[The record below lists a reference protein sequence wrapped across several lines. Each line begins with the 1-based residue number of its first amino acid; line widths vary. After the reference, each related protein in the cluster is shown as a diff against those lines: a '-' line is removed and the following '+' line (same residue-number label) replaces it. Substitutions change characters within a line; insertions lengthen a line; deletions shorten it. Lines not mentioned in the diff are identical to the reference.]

1 MKLDLSKTLGLDKLT
16 EALPVPR
23 EAIEKALNEG
33 QIPSYDICGVK
44 LVTEEDLDSYI
55 EGSYS
60 KKNPKDLQEAMDE
73 VSAAFERKE
82 KNMSWEIPDD
92 VVKTTLRTLFEQ
104 HGEEM
109 AEIFAAK
116 SENLAKSRN
125 KDIEKLN
132 KRVSEEQAKAVKA
145 EVAYESSK
153 KSLEAISKAKS
164 EALDKVKA
172 LEEENKALSFQ
183 LSQKKEVVIQDES
196 LLADCIAKDEEIA
209 KLKEQLRL
217 LTERKDNQ
225 NVKACD
231 GLFNTTEDEFFAGE
245 HKALLLSLVKKEL
258 SQLES
263 NTDRTRLKVLL
274 QDILEHNE
282 MPEGYEEFSSKIEA
296 LSDSDEKALNKGLKG
311 LGFEE
316 VSQNGHKKSV
326 FRNDDRFWLTLCVS
340 PGDWRSL
347 KEAKATVKR
356 TITF

>member
-1 MKLDLSKTLGLDKLT
+1 MKPDLSKTLSLDKLA
-16 EALPVPR
+16 EALPVPK
-23 EAIEKALNEG
+23 EAIEKALDEG

-44 LVTEEDLDSYI
+44 LVTQEDLDSYI
-55 EGSYS
+55 EDSYS

-73 VSAAFERKE
+73 VSSAFERKE
-82 KNMSWEIPDD
+82 KNMSWTIPDD
-92 VVKTTLRTLFEQ
+92 IVKTTIRTAFEQ

-116 SENLAKSRN
+116 SEALAKSRN

-132 KRVSEEQAKAVKA
+132 KKISEEQAKAVRA

-153 KSLEAISKAKS
+153 KSLEAISKAKN
-164 EALDKVKA
+164 EALDKAKK
-172 LEEENKALSFQ
+172 LEEENKALLFQ

-196 LLADCIAKDEEIA
+196 LLADCIAKDEEISE
-209 KLKEQLRL
+209 LKEQIRL
-217 LTERKDNQ
+217 LSERRDNQ

-231 GLFNTTEDEFFAGE
+231 GLFNATEDEFFAGE
-245 HKALLLSLVKKEL
+245 HKALLLSLARKEL
-258 SQLES
+258 DRLES

-282 MPEGYEEFSSKIEA
+282 MPASYEGFLGKVDA
-296 LSDSDEKALNKGLKG
+296 LSDSNTKAFERGLKG
-311 LGFEE
+311 IGFEE
-316 VSQNGHKKSV
+316 ISQNEHKKFV

-347 KEAKATVKR
+347 KDAKATAKR
-356 TITF
+356 TLTF

>member
-1 MKLDLSKTLGLDKLT
+1 VKLDLSKTLGLDKLS

-82 KNMSWEIPDD
+82 KNMSWEIPGD
-92 VVKTTLRTLFEQ
+92 VVKTTIQTAFAQ
-104 HGEEM
+104 HGDEM
-109 AEIFAAK
+109 AKTFAFK
-116 SENLAKSRN
+116 VEELSKTRN
-125 KDIEKLN
+125 KEIEKLN
-132 KRVSEEQAKAVKA
+132 KRVSEERAKAVKA
-145 EVAYESSK
+145 EVACEASQ
-153 KSLEAISKAKS
+153 KSLEAISKAKN

-183 LSQKKEVVIQDES
+183 LSQKKEVVIKDES
-196 LLADCIAKDEEIA
+196 LLAECIAKDEEIA
-209 KLKEQLRL
+209 KLKEQVRL

-231 GLFNTTEDEFFAGE
+231 GLFSTTEDEFFAGE
-245 HKALLLSLVKKEL
+245 HKALLLSLAKKEL
-258 SQLES
+258 DQLES

-282 MPEGYEEFSSKIEA
+282 MPDGYEEFLGKIDA
-296 LSDSDEKALNKGLKG
+296 LSDSDNKALGKGLKG

-316 VSQNGHKKSV
+316 VSQNGHKKLV

-356 TITF
+356 TLTF